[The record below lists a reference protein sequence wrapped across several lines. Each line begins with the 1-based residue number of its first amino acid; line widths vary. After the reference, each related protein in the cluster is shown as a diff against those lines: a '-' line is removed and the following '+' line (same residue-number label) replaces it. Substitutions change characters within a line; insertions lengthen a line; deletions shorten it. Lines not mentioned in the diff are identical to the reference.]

1 MPPKSKKSQAEKVL
15 VSYQGGKKKVNAK
28 YVPKSLTPADK
39 KKQVKSIMTGTKR
52 PELKSAP
59 TKRSGYVASFER
71 KYGYKIT
78 DPRVAKEIIS
88 REGINQILSKGRGA
102 YVSSG
107 SRPNTS
113 STQWA
118 LARLASVIMNGPA
131 RKVDQAIWDKY
142 KK

>member
-1 MPPKSKKSQAEKVL
+1 MPPKKTT
-15 VSYQGGKKKVNAK
+15 VSYKGKKESVNKK
-28 YVPKSLTPADK
+28 YVPDSLSKEDK

-52 PELKSAP
+52 PKVKSAP
-59 TKRSGYVASFER
+59 TKRSGHVARFEK
-71 KYGYKIT
+71 KYGYKID

-102 YVSSG
+102 YKSG

-113 STQWA
+113 ATQWA
-118 LARLASVIMNGPA
+118 LARLASVIMGGPA
-131 RKVDQAIWDKY
+131 RKVDQEIWDKY

>member
-1 MPPKSKKSQAEKVL
+1 MPPKKTT
-15 VSYQGGKKKVNAK
+15 VSYKGKKETVNKK
-28 YVPKSLTPADK
+28 YVPDSLSKEDM

-52 PELKSAP
+52 PEVKSAP
-59 TKRSGYVASFER
+59 TKRSGHVARFEK
-71 KYGYKIT
+71 KYGYKID

-88 REGINQILSKGRGA
+88 REGINQILAKGRGA
-102 YVSSG
+102 YKSG

-131 RKVDQAIWDKY
+131 RKVDQEIWNKY